1 VPIGKSVPPSTGS
14 LRVDAETAIILR
26 EAFHKIE
33 ALYRTDHHGLYD
45 YVRAVA
51 GKVARVDT
59 FYVGLLQGSNRARFP
74 YGYDSGTFDDPAT
87 HIYGPNGQTAWL
99 LRRRQTYRFGYD
111 NGAVLQVGVPCGDT
125 SKQSAD
131 AVTVPLFRP
140 ANDGSGDQLFGMV
153 SMHSYA
159 PDSYDDN
166 AVRAFEWLA
175 GMIARVLNRET
186 EDRDALRF
194 LPAGE
199 DTPNALT
206 SDHVM
211 EYLSNRIA
219 LLRTMAADALTAG
232 EMTEPVKDQL
242 AELIR
247 TAEQTQSELIEMMLD
262 VDEGPERRFTSLT
275 GAQQGVAV
283 LLVEGYDNDQLATER
298 GISLN
303 TVKSH
308 LSTILRKYEM
318 DSRAQVADDVRRYLA
333 R

>member
-1 VPIGKSVPPSTGS
+1 VPIGKSVAPTSGS
-14 LRVDAETAIILR
+14 LRIDAETAIILR

-51 GKVARVDT
+51 GKLARVDT
-59 FYVGLLQGSNRARFP
+59 FYVGLLQGSNRVRFP
-74 YGYDSGTFDDPAT
+74 YGYDSGKFDDPAT

-99 LRRRQTYRFGYD
+99 LKHRQTYRFAYD
-111 NGAVLQVGVPCGDT
+111 NGAVLKAGVPSGDA

-131 AVTVPLFRP
+131 AITVPLFRQ
-140 ANDGSGDQLFGMV
+140 ADDGSGDQLFGMV

-159 PDSYDDN
+159 ANSYDDN

-175 GMIARVLNRET
+175 GMIARVLTRET
-186 EDRDALRF
+186 EDRNALRL

-219 LLRTMAADALTAG
+219 LLRTMAADALEAA
-232 EMTEPVKDQL
+232 EMAEPVKDQL

-283 LLVEGYDNDQLATER
+283 LLVEGYDNDQLATEL

>member
-1 VPIGKSVPPSTGS
+1 MPIGKSEGA
-14 LRVDAETAIILR
+14 LRLDAETAIILR

-45 YVRAVA
+45 YVRGVA
-51 GKVARVDT
+51 CKLARVDT
-59 FYVGLLQGSNRARFP
+59 FYVGFLQGSNRVRYP
-74 YGYDSGTFDDPAT
+74 YGYEGGKFDDPAT
-87 HIYGPNGQTAWL
+87 HTYGPNGQTAWL
-99 LRRRQTYRFGYD
+99 LKHRQTYRFAYD
-111 NGAVLQVGVPCGDT
+111 DGAVLNAGVPCGDT

-131 AVTVPLFRP
+131 AVTVPLFRH
-140 ANDGSGDQLFGMV
+140 GGQLHGMI
-153 SMHSYA
+153 SMQSYQ

-175 GMIARVLNRET
+175 EMVARVLNREV
-186 EDRDALRF
+186 EDRDALRL
-194 LPAGE
+194 LPAGD
-199 DTPNALT
+199 DTPDVLT

-219 LLRTMAADALTAG
+219 SLRTTAAEALEAG
-232 EMTEPVKDQL
+232 EM
-242 AELIR
+242 AEAVRVHLEGLIR
-247 TAEQTQSELIEMMLD
+247 SAEQTQSELIEMMLD
-262 VDEGPERRFTSLT
+262 VDEGPERRFNTLT
-275 GAQQGVAV
+275 RAQQGVAL
-283 LLVEGYDNDQLATER
+283 LLVEGYDNDQLATEL

-308 LSTILRKYEM
+308 LSTILRKYEL

>member
-1 VPIGKSVPPSTGS
+1 VPSGKSDLPSPGS
-14 LRVDAETAIILR
+14 LRIDAGTAIILR

-51 GKVARVDT
+51 GKLARVDT
-59 FYVGLLQGSNRARFP
+59 FYVGLLQGSNRVRFP
-74 YGYDSGTFDDPAT
+74 YGYDSGKFDDPAT

-99 LRRRQTYRFGYD
+99 LKHRQTYRFAYD
-111 NGAVLQVGVPCGDT
+111 NGAVLKAGVPSGDT

-131 AVTVPLFRP
+131 AVTVPLFRQ
-140 ANDGSGDQLFGMV
+140 ATDGSQLFGMV
-153 SMHSYA
+153 SMHSYE

-186 EDRDALRF
+186 EDRNALRS

-211 EYLSNRIA
+211 EYLSSRIA
-219 LLRTMAADALTAG
+219 SLRTMAADALEAG
-232 EMTEPVKDQL
+232 EMAEPVKAQL

-247 TAEQTQSELIEMMLD
+247 AAEQTQSELIEMMLD

-283 LLVEGYDNDQLATER
+283 LLVEGYDNDQLATEL

-308 LSTILRKYEM
+308 LSTILRKYKL

>member
-1 VPIGKSVPPSTGS
+1 VPIGKSDPPSPGS
-14 LRVDAETAIILR
+14 LRIDAGTAIILR

-33 ALYRTDHHGLYD
+33 ALKRTDHHGLYD

-51 GKVARVDT
+51 GKLARVDS
-59 FYVGLLQGSNRARFP
+59 FYVGLLQGSNRVRYP
-74 YGYDSGTFDDPAT
+74 YGYDSGKFDDPGS

-99 LRRRQTYRFGYD
+99 LKHRQTYRFAYD
-111 NGAVLQVGVPCGDT
+111 NGAVLNAGVPSGDT

-131 AVTVPLFRP
+131 AITVPLFRE
-140 ANDGSGDQLFGMV
+140 GSQLFGMV
-153 SMHSYA
+153 SMHSYQ

-186 EDRDALRF
+186 EDRNALRL

-219 LLRTMAADALTAG
+219 LLRTMAADALEAG
-232 EMTEPVKDQL
+232 EMAEPVKDQL
-242 AELIR
+242 AKVIR

-275 GAQQGVAV
+275 SAQQGVAV
-283 LLVEGYDNDQLATER
+283 LLVEGYDNDQLATEL

-308 LSTILRKYEM
+308 LSTILRKYKL

>member
-1 VPIGKSVPPSTGS
+1 MGESAGV

-45 YVRAVA
+45 YVRGVA
-51 GKVARVDT
+51 GKLARVDT
-59 FYVGLLQGSNRARFP
+59 FYIGFLQGRNRVRFP
-74 YGYDSGTFDDPAT
+74 YGYDSGKFDDPAT
-87 HIYGPNGQTAWL
+87 HTYGPNGQTAWL
-99 LRRRQTYRFGYD
+99 LRHRQTYRFAYD
-111 NGAVLQVGVPCGDT
+111 NGAALNAGVPAGDT
-125 SKQSAD
+125 SRPSAD
-131 AVTVPLFRP
+131 AVTVPLFRRGGDP
-140 ANDGSGDQLFGMV
+140 SGHQLFGMV
-153 SMHSYA
+153 SMHSYE
-159 PDSYDDN
+159 PGVYDDN

-175 GMIARVLNRET
+175 GMVARVLNREA
-186 EDRDALRF
+186 EDRDALRL

-199 DTPNALT
+199 DTVDVLT

-219 LLRTMAADALTAG
+219 SLRTTAAEALEAGDMAEAVRVHL
-232 EMTEPVKDQL
+232 ES
-242 AELIR
+242 LIR
-247 TAEQTQSELIEMMLD
+247 SAEQTQSELIEMMLN
-262 VDEGPERRFTSLT
+262 VDEGPERRFAGLT
-275 GAQQGVAV
+275 RAQQGVAL
-283 LLVEGYDNDQLATER
+283 LLVEGYDNDQLATEL

-318 DSRAQVADDVRRYLA
+318 DNRTQVADDVRRYLA

>member
-1 VPIGKSVPPSTGS
+1 MPIGKPEGA
-14 LRVDAETAIILR
+14 LRLDAETAIILR

-33 ALYRTDHHGLYD
+33 ALDRADHHGLYD
-45 YVRAVA
+45 YVRGVA
-51 GKVARVDT
+51 CKLARVDT
-59 FYVGLLQGSNRARFP
+59 FYVGFLQGSNRVRYP
-74 YGYDSGTFDDPAT
+74 YGYDGGRFDDPAT
-87 HIYGPNGQTAWL
+87 HTYGPNGQTAWL
-99 LRRRQTYRFGYD
+99 LKHRQTYRFAYD
-111 NGAVLQVGVPCGDT
+111 DGAVLNAGVPCGDT

-140 ANDGSGDQLFGMV
+140 GGQLHGMI
-153 SMHSYA
+153 SMQSYQ

-175 GMIARVLNRET
+175 EMVARVLNREV
-186 EDRDALRF
+186 EDRDALRL
-194 LPAGE
+194 LPAGD
-199 DTPNALT
+199 DTPDVLT

-219 LLRTMAADALTAG
+219 SLRTTAAEALEAG
-232 EMTEPVKDQL
+232 EM
-242 AELIR
+242 AEAVRVHLEALIR
-247 TAEQTQSELIEMMLD
+247 SAEQTQSELIEMMLD
-262 VDEGPERRFTSLT
+262 VDEGPERRFNALT
-275 GAQQGVAV
+275 PAQQGVAL
-283 LLVEGYDNDQLATER
+283 LLVEGYDNDQLATEL

-308 LSTILRKYEM
+308 LSTILRKYEL

>member
-1 VPIGKSVPPSTGS
+1 VPIGKGDTGS
-14 LRVDAETAIILR
+14 LRIDAETAIILR

-33 ALYRTDHHGLYD
+33 ALNRSDHHGLYD

-51 GKVARVDT
+51 GKLARVDT
-59 FYVGLLQGSNRARFP
+59 FYVGLLQGSNRVRYP
-74 YGYDSGTFDDPAT
+74 YGYDSGKFDDPAT

-99 LRRRQTYRFGYD
+99 LKHRQTYRFAYD
-111 NGAVLQVGVPCGDT
+111 NGAVVQVGVPCGDT

-131 AVTVPLFRP
+131 AITVPLFRQ
-140 ANDGSGDQLFGMV
+140 AADGSGDQMFGMV
-153 SMHSYA
+153 SMHGYE
-159 PDSYDDN
+159 PNSYDDN

-186 EDRDALRF
+186 EDRNALRL

-219 LLRTMAADALTAG
+219 LLRTMAADALEAG
-232 EMTEPVKDQL
+232 EMAEPVKHRL

-262 VDEGPERRFTSLT
+262 VDEGPERRFASLT
-275 GAQQGVAV
+275 TAQQGVAV
-283 LLVEGYDNDQLATER
+283 LLVEGYDNDQLATEL

-308 LSTILRKYEM
+308 LSTILRKYEL

>member
-1 VPIGKSVPPSTGS
+1 MGDSAGV

-45 YVRAVA
+45 YVRGVA
-51 GKVARVDT
+51 GKLARVDT
-59 FYVGLLQGSNRARFP
+59 FYIGFLQGRNRVRFP
-74 YGYDSGTFDDPAT
+74 YGYDSGKFDDPAT
-87 HIYGPNGQTAWL
+87 HTYGPNGQTAWL
-99 LRRRQTYRFGYD
+99 LRHRQTYRFAYD
-111 NGAVLQVGVPCGDT
+111 NGAALNAGVPAGDT
-125 SKQSAD
+125 SRLSAD
-131 AVTVPLFRP
+131 AVTVPLFRHSS
-140 ANDGSGDQLFGMV
+140 DRSGEQLIGMM

-159 PDSYDDN
+159 PRTYDDN

-175 GMIARVLNRET
+175 GMVSRVLNREA
-186 EDRDALRF
+186 EDRDALRL
-194 LPAGE
+194 LPAGD
-199 DTPNALT
+199 DTMDVLT

-219 LLRTMAADALTAG
+219 SLRTTAADALEAG
-232 EMTEPVKDQL
+232 DM
-242 AELIR
+242 AEAVRVHLESLIR
-247 TAEQTQSELIEMMLD
+247 SAEQTQSELIEMMLA
-262 VDEGPERRFTSLT
+262 VDEGPERRFVALT
-275 GAQQGVAV
+275 RAQQGVAL
-283 LLVEGYDNDQLATER
+283 LLVEGYDNDQLATEL

-318 DSRAQVADDVRRYLA
+318 DNRTQVADDVRRYLA

>member
-1 VPIGKSVPPSTGS
+1 MPIGKPEGAWR
-14 LRVDAETAIILR
+14 LDAETAIILR

-45 YVRAVA
+45 YVRGVA
-51 GKVARVDT
+51 CKLARVDT
-59 FYVGLLQGSNRARFP
+59 FYVGFLQGSNRVRYP
-74 YGYDSGTFDDPAT
+74 YGYEGGKFDDPAT
-87 HIYGPNGQTAWL
+87 HTYGPNGQTAWL
-99 LRRRQTYRFGYD
+99 LKHRQTYRFAYD
-111 NGAVLQVGVPCGDT
+111 DGAVLNAGVPCGDT

-131 AVTVPLFRP
+131 AVTVPLFRH
-140 ANDGSGDQLFGMV
+140 AGQLHGMI
-153 SMHSYA
+153 SMQSYQ

-175 GMIARVLNRET
+175 EMVARVLDREV
-186 EDRDALRF
+186 EDRDALRL

-199 DTPNALT
+199 DTPDVLT

-219 LLRTMAADALTAG
+219 SLRTTAAEALEAG
-232 EMTEPVKDQL
+232 EM
-242 AELIR
+242 AEAVRVHLEGLIR
-247 TAEQTQSELIEMMLD
+247 SAEQTQSELIEMMLD
-262 VDEGPERRFTSLT
+262 VDEGPERRFTALT
-275 GAQQGVAV
+275 PAQQGVAL
-283 LLVEGYDNDQLATER
+283 LLVEGYDNDQLATEL

-308 LSTILRKYEM
+308 LSTILRKYEL

-333 R
+333 G

>member
-1 VPIGKSVPPSTGS
+1 MPIGKSEGA

-51 GKVARVDT
+51 CKLARVDT
-59 FYVGLLQGSNRARFP
+59 FYIGFLHGSNRVRYP
-74 YGYDSGTFDDPAT
+74 YGYDSGKFDDPAT
-87 HIYGPNGQTAWL
+87 HTYGPNGQTAWL
-99 LRRRQTYRFGYD
+99 LKHRQTYRFAYD
-111 NGAVLQVGVPCGDT
+111 NGDILNAGVPCGDV
-125 SKQSAD
+125 SKRSRD
-131 AVTVPLFRP
+131 AVTVPLFRK
-140 ANDGSGDQLFGMV
+140 SGEQLFGMV
-153 SMHSYA
+153 SMQSYE
-159 PDSYDDN
+159 SGCYDDN

-175 GMIARVLNRET
+175 GMVSRVLTREA
-186 EDRDALRF
+186 EDRNALRL
-194 LPAGE
+194 LPAG
-199 DTPNALT
+199 DDVPSVLT

-219 LLRTMAADALTAG
+219 SLRTMAADALDAG
-232 EMTEPVKDQL
+232 EMAAEVRERL
-242 AELIR
+242 AGLIR

-262 VDEGPERRFTSLT
+262 VDEGPERRFASLT
-275 GAQQGVAV
+275 PAQQGVAV
-283 LLVEGYDNDQLATER
+283 LLVEGYDNDQLATEL

-308 LSTILRKYEM
+308 LSTILRKYEL